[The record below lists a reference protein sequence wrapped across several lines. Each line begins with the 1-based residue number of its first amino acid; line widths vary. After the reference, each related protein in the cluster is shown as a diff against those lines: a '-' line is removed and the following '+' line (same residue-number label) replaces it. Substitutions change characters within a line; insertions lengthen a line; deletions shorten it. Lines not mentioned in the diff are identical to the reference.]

1 MRRRRRRRRGV
12 GVEERAEAELED
24 GREVGV
30 TWPDDLTHVV
40 DELRDGDRGAAAGDD
55 VTDDT
60 IHPSRT
66 RRPTLTRRHL
76 LLRRRRRGRG
86 EVHVRVV
93 ERREL
98 RGQRGELRAGRQ
110 RRRARRGG
118 RDIGQVAGDM
128 AARRW
133 QVHVGG
139 GALAD
144 HGGGE
149 VVLFLV
155 V

>member
-1 MRRRRRRRRGV
+1 MRRRRRRRRRRV
-12 GVEERAEAELED
+12 GGEERAEAELED

-30 TWPDDLTHVV
+30 TRSDDLTHVV

-55 VTDDT
+55 VTDDA
-60 IHPSRT
+60 IHPSRAG
-66 RRPTLTRRHL
+66 RPTLTRRH

-98 RGQRGELRAGRQ
+98 RGQRGELRAGR
-110 RRRARRGG
+110 RRRRGG

-139 GALAD
+139 RALAD

>member
-30 TWPDDLTHVV
+30 TWSDDLTHVV

-55 VTDDT
+55 VTDDA
-60 IHPSRT
+60 IHPSRAG
-66 RRPTLTRRHL
+66 RPTLTRRH

-98 RGQRGELRAGRQ
+98 RGQRGELRAGR
-110 RRRARRGG
+110 RRRRGG

-139 GALAD
+139 RALAD